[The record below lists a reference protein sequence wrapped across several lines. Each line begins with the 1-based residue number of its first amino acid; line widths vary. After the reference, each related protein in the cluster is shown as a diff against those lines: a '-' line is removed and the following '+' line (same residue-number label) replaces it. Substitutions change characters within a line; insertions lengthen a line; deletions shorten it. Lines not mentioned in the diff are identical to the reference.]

1 MFFAHRII
9 EMSNCAPA
17 AVRRGAD
24 RLGAKGVGGMRF
36 TKTLRF
42 RLIVVTV
49 LCTGVAPSIHGGDPV
64 LAAVRPIQGWAAA
77 RGRGICTW
85 SCSWPCLTRCWPP
98 TLT

>member
-1 MFFAHRII
+1 
-9 EMSNCAPA
+9 
-17 AVRRGAD
+17 
-24 RLGAKGVGGMRF
+24 MRF

-49 LCTGVAPSIHGGDPV
+49 LCTDVAPSIHGGDPV
-64 LAAVRPIQGWAAA
+64 LAFVRPIQGWAAA

>member
-49 LCTGVAPSIHGGDPV
+49 LCTAVVSLVGN
-64 LAAVRPIQGWAAA
+64 LALFGYLNNILNQRPTAST
-77 RGRGICTW
+77 RSTFRRCRT
-85 SCSWPCLTRCWPP
+85 SWTS
-98 TLT
+98 T